1 MQISHGGRGRKIFSR
16 VKPVLSLSC
25 VPPLSVVIMHR
36 LNSTVS
42 TKNFFMSS
50 PHGNIKRYA
59 RQADQLHAQR
69 ITRRM
74 KLADNFVRVEILQSG
89 SSRERLKPVSSNLNL
104 LPPMLRHNPPRTI
117 ICRCRKAA

>member
-1 MQISHGGRGRKIFSR
+1 
-16 VKPVLSLSC
+16 
-25 VPPLSVVIMHR
+25 MHR
-36 LNSTVS
+36 RNSTVS

-74 KLADNFVRVEILQSG
+74 KLVDNFVRVEFFCSPARHVNDICLDQTAAD
-89 SSRERLKPVSSNLNL
+89 LKMS
-104 LPPMLRHNPPRTI
+104 T
-117 ICRCRKAA
+117 A